1 MPRRIPPILR
11 TVRRGQHGPEST
23 KVGQPAL
30 WNAKRR
36 IKTSRGLSGHDWEAY
51 KAHPDTFDW
60 RNGVSPDVARF
71 VDQNPNLIQTPE
83 ERKAILYKPSRYFS
97 RPHNVPT
104 SSRKQV
110 YFPNF
115 SVVLQRTPHLSPYY
129 AAFIVPLWFSKLDLK
144 SYLKELYRVDVL
156 HVRSWVMPSHK
167 GRLPSL
173 GRRSQGE
180 RFRGKSMKKMTVQLV
195 EPFVWPAE
203 ITDLEGT
210 EYVFSIH
217 ACPFFPILI
226 VLQMESR
233 RILSHDQGP
242 GRHGPTRD
250 TMGQVKPQSASQNFD
265 SAASKGA
272 ARGQEDVET
281 NVDANTET

>member
-11 TVRRGQHGPEST
+11 TVRRGQHGPENINP
-23 KVGQPAL
+23 GQPAL

-36 IKTSRGLSGHDWEAY
+36 IKSSQGLSPRDRKAY

-71 VDQNPNLIQTPE
+71 IDQNPTLIQTPE
-83 ERKAILYKPSRYFS
+83 EKKAITHQPSRYFS

-110 YFPNF
+110 FFPNF
-115 SVVLQRTPHLSPYY
+115 AVVLQRTPHLSPHY

-144 SYLKELYRVDVL
+144 SYLKELYKVDVL
-156 HVRSWVMPSHK
+156 HIRSWVMPGHK
-167 GRLPSL
+167 GRHPTLNP
-173 GRRSQGE
+173 RSQGE
-180 RFRGKSMKKMTVQLV
+180 GYRTKSTKKMTVQLV

-217 ACPFFPILI
+217 ECTF
-226 VLQMESR
+226 
-233 RILSHDQGP
+233 SHNTKTSADGIQLNSTALP
-242 GRHGPTRD
+242 
-250 TMGQVKPQSASQNFD
+250 KP
-265 SAASKGA
+265 KW
-272 ARGQEDVET
+272 T
-281 NVDANTET
+281 